1 MQSQGAVIS
10 HVKQR
15 GNHGVTVQ
23 PVVSGTKIHAQYF
36 QREYNG
42 VLSICGA
49 ARGGDESNTYCGGAI
64 MYARKMQMTA
74 GGEREGSARSARR
87 ARGCDVEYITK
98 R

>member
-23 PVVSGTKIHAQYF
+23 PVVSGAKIHAQYF
-36 QREYNG
+36 QWEYNG

-49 ARGGDESNTYCGGAI
+49 AW
-64 MYARKMQMTA
+64 
-74 GGEREGSARSARR
+74 GGEGWGRVGAAMKAVHSAAAR
-87 ARGCDVEYITK
+87 
-98 R
+98 

>member
-23 PVVSGTKIHAQYF
+23 PVVSGAKIHAQYF
-36 QREYNG
+36 QWEYNG

-49 ARGGDESNTYCGGAI
+49 ATGGGGGDESNTFCGGAI

-74 GGEREGSARSARR
+74 GGEREECAACKGM
-87 ARGCDVEYITK
+87 
-98 R
+98 